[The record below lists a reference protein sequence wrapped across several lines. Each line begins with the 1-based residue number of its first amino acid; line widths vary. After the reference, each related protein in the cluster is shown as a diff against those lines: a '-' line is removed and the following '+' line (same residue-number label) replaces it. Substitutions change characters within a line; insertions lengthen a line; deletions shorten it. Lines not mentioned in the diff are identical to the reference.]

1 MSVRYTAREIQ
12 QRYDRCARWYDLS
25 DILLVVLGVP
35 ALRRA
40 LLRRASGRV
49 LEVAVGTGK
58 NLPFYPKDCEITAVD
73 LSPGMLEIARRRAAR
88 LGRSV
93 AFARMD
99 AEALAFPDGS
109 FDTVVSTL
117 STCTFPHPVAALREM
132 SRVCRPHGRILL
144 LEHGRSDREW
154 LGRWQ
159 DRTAERHARQLGCH
173 WNRRPHEL
181 VRQAGV
187 KVLAARHSIFGI
199 FQALEAAPA
208 GRAAAGAGERVEAPP
223 AGTP

>member
-1 MSVRYTAREIQ
+1 MCVQCTAHEIQ
-12 QRYDRCARWYDLS
+12 RKYDRFARWYDLS
-25 DILLVVLGVP
+25 DIVLVVLGVP

-40 LLRRASGRV
+40 LLRRASGRT
-49 LEVAVGTGK
+49 LEVAVGTGR
-58 NLPFYPKDCEITAVD
+58 NLPLYPGDCQITAVD

-88 LGRSV
+88 AGRPV

-99 AEALAFPDGS
+99 AEALAFPDRS

-117 STCTFPHPVAALREM
+117 STCTFLHPVAALREM
-132 SRVCRPHGRILL
+132 SRVCRPGGRILL

-173 WNRRPHEL
+173 WNRRPDDL
-181 VRQAGV
+181 VQQAGLS
-187 KVLAARHSIFGI
+187 VLAARRRLLGI

-208 GRAAAGAGERVEAPP
+208 RRVAAGAGARIEAPSG
-223 AGTP
+223 GTP